1 VNGLDYMLFAIIA
14 DSTGDDGTNERF
26 GYVDAA
32 HVAKMKGY
40 YTDDSF
46 DTFLSLRLS
55 GLGAIMAVL
64 PLTPGAVIGI
74 PMSLWALAILTQKDV
89 RIALGDGQENNAEM
103 QPRPDR
109 SGT

>member
-1 VNGLDYMLFAIIA
+1 MNGLDYMLFAIIA

-32 HVAKMKGY
+32 HVAKMEGY

-55 GLGAIMAVL
+55 VLGAIMAVL

-74 PMSLWALAILTQKDV
+74 PMSLWALAIFNFHSKE
-89 RIALGDGQENNAEM
+89 RAYRLGGRAREQCRDAAK
-103 QPRPDR
+103 
-109 SGT
+109 T